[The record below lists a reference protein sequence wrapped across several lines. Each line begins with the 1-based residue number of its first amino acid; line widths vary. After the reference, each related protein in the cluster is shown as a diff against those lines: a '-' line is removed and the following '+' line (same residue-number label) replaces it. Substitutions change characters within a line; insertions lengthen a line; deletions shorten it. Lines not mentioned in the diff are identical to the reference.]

1 MGKLI
6 TAALVAVIAIEP
18 LRFNENRHMPGARV
32 EGLTPEQADSLIA
45 MGHAR
50 PADEEGGETDAERAA
65 AEQAA
70 ADQAAADQA
79 AADQAAAVQTVPA
92 KTAPAKKK

>member
-18 LRFNENRHMPGARV
+18 LRVNEERHMPGARV
-32 EGLTPEQADSLIA
+32 EGLTPEQADTLIA

-70 ADQAAADQA
+70 AEQAAADQA
-79 AADQAAAVQTVPA
+79 AADQ
-92 KTAPAKKK
+92 TAPAKTSTKKR

>member
-1 MGKLI
+1 MGKII
-6 TAALVAVIAIEP
+6 TAALVAVIAVEP
-18 LRFNENRHMPGARV
+18 LRFNEERHMPGARV
-32 EGLTPEQADSLIA
+32 EGLTPKQADSLIA

-50 PADEEGGETDAERAA
+50 PADEEAGETDAERAA

-79 AADQAAAVQTVPA
+79 APA
-92 KTAPAKKK
+92 KTAQAKTTAKK